1 MIRIIADAAVQA
13 TLEGITETI
22 ELRGTDG
29 ELLGFFSPASPEAA
43 KRYAKA
49 AASLDS
55 DDFKRRQRVAHATY
69 STEEVLSRL
78 RAPGR
83 S

>member
-55 DDFKRRQRVAHATY
+55 DDVKRRQRVAHATY